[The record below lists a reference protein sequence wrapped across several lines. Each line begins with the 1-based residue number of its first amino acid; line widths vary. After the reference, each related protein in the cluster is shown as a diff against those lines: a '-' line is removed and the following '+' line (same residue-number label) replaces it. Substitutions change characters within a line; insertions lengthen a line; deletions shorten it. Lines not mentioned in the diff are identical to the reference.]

1 MKIYKSIIK
10 ILVLFVTI
18 SGYSQSSKPNVLL
31 IMVDDMND
39 WIGAY
44 GGHPQAITPNM
55 DALAKKSTVFKQ
67 AYCSAALCNPSRT
80 SMLTGY
86 QPFKTGVHGN
96 EENFREQKGFENTIT
111 LPQYFAA
118 NGYKTAAA
126 GKIFH
131 SPRGTKPTPKPGSDP
146 GSFQQE
152 HKGGLGCQYPAKEL
166 RLQHGIDF
174 KGAGVKGSKTKSF
187 DWLGIDIKDEKTHDW
202 KSSDYAARFLKQKH
216 NKPFFLACG
225 IFRPHLPLY
234 APQKYF
240 DMFDEETIQLPK
252 VLKNDLEDVGKIG
265 SNWAASKLHHE
276 ILRTNNWKSVV
287 KAYLACLAYAD
298 ACVGNVLNQLENS
311 EYKNNTIVV
320 LMGDHGWHLGEK
332 EHWSK
337 QTLWE
342 EATKTPLIV
351 YNPFNGTQGESIRT
365 VSLIDVY
372 PTLLEM
378 CGLPNKTD
386 LDGNS
391 FAHLVTNPKG
401 KWNHSALT
409 SKGEGNYTLRSENY
423 RYIVYADGFEELY
436 DHKNDPME
444 WNNIAKDSKN
454 KEVLKKFRE
463 ELKPLVN

>member
-1 MKIYKSIIK
+1 MNINKKLISS
-10 ILVLFVTI
+10 LVLLFTI
-18 SGYSQSSKPNVLL
+18 SVYSQQSKPNVLL

-86 QPFKTGVHGN
+86 QPFRTGVHGN
-96 EENFREQKGFENTIT
+96 EENFRKQKGFENTVT

-152 HKGGLGCQYPAKEL
+152 HKGGLGCQYPPKEQRFQQGL
-166 RLQHGIDF
+166 DF
-174 KGAGVKGSKTKSF
+174 KKAGIKGSKTRSF
-187 DWLGIDIKDEKTHDW
+187 DWGGVQIKDEQTNDW
-202 KSSDYAARFLKQKH
+202 KSSDYAARFLRQKH
-216 NKPFFLACG
+216 NQPFFLACG

-240 DMFDEETIQLPK
+240 DLFDEDKIQLPK
-252 VLKNDLEDVGKIG
+252 ILQNDLDDVGKTG
-265 SNWAASKLHHE
+265 RNWAGKKLHQE
-276 ILRTNNWKSVV
+276 ILRNQKWKSAV

-351 YNPFNGTQGESIRT
+351 YNPFNGAKGESTRT

-391 FAHLVTNPKG
+391 FAHLVANPKG

-409 SKGEGNYTLRSENY
+409 SKGDGNYTLRSEDH
-423 RYIVYADGFEELY
+423 RYIVYGDGFEELY
-436 DHKNDPME
+436 NHRTDPME
-444 WNNIAKDSKN
+444 WNNIAKDPEN
-454 KEVLKKFRE
+454 K
-463 ELKPLVN
+463 